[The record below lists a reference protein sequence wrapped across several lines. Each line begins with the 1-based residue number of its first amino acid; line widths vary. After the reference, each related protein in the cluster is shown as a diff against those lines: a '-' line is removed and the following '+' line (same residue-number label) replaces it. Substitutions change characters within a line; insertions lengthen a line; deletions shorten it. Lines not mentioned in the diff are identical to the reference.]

1 MIGAAATPVLNMLI
15 YTDYLRPIVSIVFWY
30 LSFPLAGRTF
40 LHNALAPPQS
50 ERPCHILI
58 SGKNRKGQFSHLL
71 ESPVLGVEGIV
82 MKSLP
87 LAIRALH
94 HANILSTAGAVVT
107 AVSCTDRATHTSVH
121 FLTDQHTHA
130 QHANPTHPMKPMMFG
145 STMDA
150 IRATMPTIANT
161 PAKIVSRTLPA
172 NPMTFMKVF
181 DTILSILLLLLL
193 GVIDNVACF
202 CDFLASK
209 GFDIRYL
216 VCYLTIAL
224 RSPSDAL

>member
-1 MIGAAATPVLNMLI
+1 MVGAAATPVLNMLI

-40 LHNALAPPQS
+40 LHNTLAPPQS

-58 SGKNRKGQFSHLL
+58 SGKNHKGQFSHLL
-71 ESPVLGVEGIV
+71 ESPVQSVKGIV
-82 MKSLP
+82 MESYS
-87 LAIRALH
+87 LAIGTFH
-94 HANILSTAGAVVT
+94 HADILSTAGAVVT

-130 QHANPTHPMKPMMFG
+130 QNANPTHPMKPMMSG

-150 IRATMPTIANT
+150 IRVTMPTIANI

-172 NPMTFMKVF
+172 NPKTFMKVF

-202 CDFLASK
+202 CDFPAPQSFDVAHLIGYLA
-209 GFDIRYL
+209 
-216 VCYLTIAL
+216 IAL